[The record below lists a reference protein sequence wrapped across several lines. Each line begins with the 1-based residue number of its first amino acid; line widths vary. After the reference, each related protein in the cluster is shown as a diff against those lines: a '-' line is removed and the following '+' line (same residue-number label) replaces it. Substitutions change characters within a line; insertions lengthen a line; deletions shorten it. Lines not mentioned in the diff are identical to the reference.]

1 MQRRHFDDLTRAAI
15 QNGEELNFKLHH
27 WRPLLRSDDHAA
39 LHVLPEGVLDRVP
52 QPNHLSFEPRG
63 QSSIC
68 YARFGW

>member
-1 MQRRHFDDLTRAAI
+1 
-15 QNGEELNFKLHH
+15 
-27 WRPLLRSDDHAA
+27 LLRSDDHAA

-52 QPNHLSFEPRG
+52 QPNHLSFKPRG